1 MSVLTVLGAIC
12 GQEAVAPLAGQPRPA
27 GASGSG
33 HVNPNISHPDQL
45 PQHQTDHSC
54 VTRQE
59 QAHNLRRIR
68 GSGLNL
74 SVPFKH
80 EMIYGAD
87 SGPHCFCVSEEPS
100 SSLAWREKPVS
111 SLSGP
116 VYRGLLSWGILY
128 MMVLMVP
135 WFMFVWWVEKDRRQP
150 LLVDVSLGVLS
161 FSSYCDRIIKQLSGY
176 LGITIILQDLQQ
188 DASVAPVFVL
198 LRGIMEFSTLVI
210 R

>member
-1 MSVLTVLGAIC
+1 MKHNSGLVSQHCAAYRCIPSFFRCHLTEAVTGRRGKIMSVLTVLGAIC

-27 GASGSG
+27 GTSGSG

-80 EMIYGAD
+80 EMIYRAD
-87 SGPHCFCVSEEPS
+87 SGPHCFCVSKEPS

-135 WFMFVWWVEKDRRQP
+135 
-150 LLVDVSLGVLS
+150 
-161 FSSYCDRIIKQLSGY
+161 
-176 LGITIILQDLQQ
+176 
-188 DASVAPVFVL
+188 
-198 LRGIMEFSTLVI
+198 
-210 R
+210 

>member
-1 MSVLTVLGAIC
+1 MPSFFRCHLTEAVTGRRGKIMSVLTVLGAIC

-27 GASGSG
+27 GTSGSG

-59 QAHNLRRIR
+59 QAHNLRCIR

-80 EMIYGAD
+80 EMIYRAD

-100 SSLAWREKPVS
+100 SSLAWREKACVIFKWT
-111 SLSGP
+111 
-116 VYRGLLSWGILY
+116 GLQGII
-128 MMVLMVP
+128 VLGHTVHDGFDGAMIYVCL
-135 WFMFVWWVEKDRRQP
+135 M
-150 LLVDVSLGVLS
+150 S
-161 FSSYCDRIIKQLSGY
+161 
-176 LGITIILQDLQQ
+176 
-188 DASVAPVFVL
+188 
-198 LRGIMEFSTLVI
+198 
-210 R
+210 